1 MPYAAVLVPMN
12 TSPQS
17 VAQSTPVVSPVAVIG
32 ATGKTG
38 RRVAAGLEARRIT
51 VRRLSRTSA
60 TPFLWEEEG
69 TWEAALEASSAA
81 YVAFHPTVLGRPP
94 TTFSARANHAAAQ
107 RVCER

>member
-1 MPYAAVLVPMN
+1 MNN

-38 RRVAAGLEARRIT
+38 RRVAAGLEARGIT

-60 TPFLWEEEG
+60 TPFLLEEEEEG

-94 TTFSARANHAAAQ
+94 VTFSARANHAAAQ
-107 RVCER
+107 GVCER